1 MRVGA
6 PGSAPTDR
14 GPPCR
19 TGVPGAKHWVGP
31 AGAALRDALASPH
44 MCSESLTQ
52 DTKNIRPRD
61 SRILFSR
68 ADLGRHPVARV

>member
-31 AGAALRDALASPH
+31 AGAALRDALASPDK
-44 MCSESLTQ
+44 CCGSLTQ
-52 DTKNIRPRD
+52 DTRVPRPK
-61 SRILFSR
+61 SSR
-68 ADLGRHPVARV
+68 A